1 MIDAETNAEIK
12 RIDAENHRQN
22 ERIKILEVK
31 VDNITQ
37 MNVAMQKMADNM
49 EHMYKEQERQGALIE
64 KQDTR
69 LEKLEGQ
76 PAEAWSSM
84 RRTILTTICGA
95 AAGALAIAL
104 FRAIAMFI

>member
-1 MIDAETNAEIK
+1 MMDAAIDAEI
-12 RIDAENHRQN
+12 RRLDAENSRQN
-22 ERIKILEVK
+22 KRIEILENK

-64 KQDTR
+64 KQDAR
-69 LEKLEGQ
+69 LEKLENQ
-76 PAEAWSSM
+76 PAAAWSTM
-84 RRTILTTICGA
+84 RRTIFTTICGA

-104 FRAIAMFI
+104 FKVIAMFI